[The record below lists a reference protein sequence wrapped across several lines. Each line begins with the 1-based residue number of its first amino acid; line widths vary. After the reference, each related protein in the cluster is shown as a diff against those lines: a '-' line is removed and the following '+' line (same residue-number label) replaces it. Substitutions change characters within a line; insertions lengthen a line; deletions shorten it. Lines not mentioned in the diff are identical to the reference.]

1 MILSLIRA
9 LEHWLVIKS
18 IRARW
23 ELERDIEYYIQL
35 CEDEIRKARMDGD
48 DARADRVRH
57 KLLRSSGIALPRQ
70 PDFAAPT
77 RADAPSEKR

>member
-1 MILSLIRA
+1 MILSILRI
-9 LEHWLVIKS
+9 LEHWLQIQS

-23 ELERDIEYYIQL
+23 ELERDIEYYIQG
-35 CEDEIRKARMDGD
+35 CEEEIRKARRDGD

-57 KLLRSSGIALPRQ
+57 KLLRSSGIVLPRQ

-77 RADAPSEKR
+77 RADAPSGDH